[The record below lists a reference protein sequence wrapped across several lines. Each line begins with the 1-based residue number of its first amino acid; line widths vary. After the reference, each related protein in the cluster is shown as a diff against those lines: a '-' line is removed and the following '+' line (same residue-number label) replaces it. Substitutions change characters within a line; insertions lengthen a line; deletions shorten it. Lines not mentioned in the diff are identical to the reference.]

1 MYRGRDIA
9 VYLERLEDSGAEMPP
24 LMNAMAPNVVKPT
37 YCVSPYILHDPG
49 IEDGAPLRLLLAAI
63 LTKEGVEELFALLGS
78 SSVEDQLKN
87 LWLMGP
93 SARNA
98 FHRGQIYIFKLL
110 CLESDNGIRS
120 TRNNN
125 GATGAKELDHHQRTA
140 GRRADQPRDPQ
151 HPPSDQLPQRHT
163 PGMSLDTV
171 KMSRATGAKELDHHQ
186 RTAGRRADQP
196 RDPQHNKGSQESSP
210 TNCIA
215 LKLSPSNFCWA
226 IGSVGIFFLRNFLSI
241 LPKFVRL
248 ALYNFIDRQLDS
260 RDPTQTDQPVKY
272 LPLGLCLKRGR
283 RIDES
288 SGFVL
293 MTQVYGH
300 ALNQVYYRIT
310 HEELEQIAKDL
321 ARWITELRKIPN
333 KSKHLIANASGGPI
347 CDHMY
352 EGRTLGP
359 LNSTAEFADDL
370 TQFLFQPE
378 QHKHQPPIATLYEK
392 K

>member
-125 GATGAKELDHHQRTA
+125 GWEVRVN
-140 GRRADQPRDPQ
+140 DPQ
-151 HPPSDQLPQRHT
+151 EYKLGKT
-163 PGMSLDTV
+163 FPG
-171 KMSRATGAKELDHHQ
+171 
-186 RTAGRRADQP
+186 
-196 RDPQHNKGSQESSP
+196 
-210 TNCIA
+210 
-215 LKLSPSNFCWA
+215 WA

-283 RIDES
+283 RYTENEAISLRLVEKDSPIINAPKLIDHVRIDES

-352 EGRTLGP
+352 EGRSLGP

-392 K
+392 R

>member
-1 MYRGRDIA
+1 
-9 VYLERLEDSGAEMPP
+9 
-24 LMNAMAPNVVKPT
+24 MAPNVVKPT

-151 HPPSDQLPQRHT
+151 HPPSDQLPQSTVLPLSGSLQWPPHNGSFLIVDSVSPRAHGLLGHT

-215 LKLSPSNFCWA
+215 LKLSPSNFCEFTHA
-226 IGSVGIFFLRNFLSI
+226 H
-241 LPKFVRL
+241 
-248 ALYNFIDRQLDS
+248 S
-260 RDPTQTDQPVKY
+260 RTRRAKGMGTTQA
-272 LPLGLCLKRGR
+272 

>member
-1 MYRGRDIA
+1 MTGYPRMYRGRDIA

-110 CLESDNGIRS
+110 CLENDNGIRS

-125 GATGAKELDHHQRTA
+125 GWEVRVN
-140 GRRADQPRDPQ
+140 DPQ
-151 HPPSDQLPQRHT
+151 EYKLGKT
-163 PGMSLDTV
+163 FPG
-171 KMSRATGAKELDHHQ
+171 
-186 RTAGRRADQP
+186 
-196 RDPQHNKGSQESSP
+196 
-210 TNCIA
+210 
-215 LKLSPSNFCWA
+215 WA